1 MKFPF
6 FSILFLSACT
16 ISSGQTSSGVDTL
29 YANEHKIVS
38 MFFPKSI
45 RQGITGSTN
54 YAFTY
59 NREKEQYFG
68 LLQATPGE
76 DSNLLVITIDGEV
89 YSYILRYSKKIDS
102 LSYFVSQDR
111 SIGNENYANRKRSLT
126 KMPLHDSISPPFPST
141 HPSYSDL
148 CTQLLRNPRPFNQVR
163 YKDGVSLKVTKSIY
177 YSNEVYFVFE
187 ITNVTEI
194 DYEINTLDLFK
205 VNGNKKRKSSY
216 QELHLSPV
224 YTHQMPKIVPKGQ
237 TYSFIYVY
245 PKFTLSKRERL
256 ILKLDELNG
265 GRDLVFRIK

>member
-1 MKFPF
+1 MKFPLF
-6 FSILFLSACT
+6 FILFLSACT

-38 MFFPKSI
+38 MFFPQPI

-76 DSNLLVITIDGEV
+76 DSNLMVITIDGEV

-102 LSYFVSQDR
+102 LSYFVPQNR
-111 SIGNENYANRKRSLT
+111 SIGNENYANRMRPLAKLAQHDSLT
-126 KMPLHDSISPPFPST
+126 SKLPSK
-141 HPSYSDL
+141 HPNYPKL
-148 CTQLLRNPRPFNQVR
+148 CSQLLRNPSPFNQVR

-177 YSNEVYFVFE
+177 HSNEVYFVFE
-187 ITNVTEI
+187 ISNATEI
-194 DYEINTLDLFK
+194 DYEINSLDLFK
-205 VNGNKKRKSSY
+205 VNGNKRRKSSY
-216 QELHLSPV
+216 QELLLSPV

-237 TYSFIYVY
+237 SYRFISVY
-245 PKFTLSKRERL
+245 PKFTLGKKEKL

-265 GRDLVFRIK
+265 GRDVVFRIK